1 MPILLCLTEKEYIK
15 QIKAQEEAIAKI
27 KNEYYYQILV
37 KYKYEPKLHD
47 LLHQIQ
53 DDAQLAQ
60 KRGLNIYIDNEPER
74 IM

>member
-1 MPILLCLTEKEYIK
+1 MPPATIAAASVWSTPSSV
-15 QIKAQEEAIAKI
+15 AKI
-27 KNEYYYQILV
+27 KNQYYYQILV